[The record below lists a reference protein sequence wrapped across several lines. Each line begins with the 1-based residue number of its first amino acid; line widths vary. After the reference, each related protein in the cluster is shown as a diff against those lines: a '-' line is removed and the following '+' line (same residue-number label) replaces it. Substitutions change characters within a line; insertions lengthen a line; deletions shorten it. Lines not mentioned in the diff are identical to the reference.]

1 MKNIKELGLELIE
14 LDDQVLLVDKR
25 IQPVN
30 NWYFDTY
37 IKKVKNTS
45 GAEYAKD
52 AQVIQIIS
60 STKPLKG
67 LPLLVIEDEIDELF
81 FEELAKETPQ
91 AYDQALLQA
100 TKHGFKYGYNKAKET
115 SISFDDEFDLANK
128 IRVLFLKHGKDSWV
142 SIAKELI
149 MNETKKELWIEIEN
163 YCGSPYTTER
173 CPKCVDSC
181 DMAYQR
187 PKILNGKIKAI
198 WK

>member
-1 MKNIKELGLELIE
+1 MMKNIKELGLELIE
-14 LDDQVLLVDKR
+14 LEDQVLLVDKR

-52 AQVIQIIS
+52 SQVIQIIS
-60 STKPLKG
+60 STKPLEG
-67 LPLLVIEDEIDELF
+67 LPLLVIDDEFDIPEFDLELEKLRF
-81 FEELAKETPQ
+81 Q
-91 AYDQALLQA
+91 Q
-100 TKHGFKYGYNKAKET
+100 GYNKAKET
-115 SISFDDEFDLANK
+115 SIYFDDEFDLANK

-149 MNETKKELWIEIEN
+149 MNETKKELWIEVEEKHFRTVKNNEGQVIDHQFTIE
-163 YCGSPYTTER
+163 
-173 CPKCVDSC
+173 
-181 DMAYQR
+181 
-187 PKILNGKIKAI
+187 PKIKDGKIKAI